1 MKNKEYIIN
10 LRPDDMYAALYWAM
24 HDYGGRFTS
33 TPHAVISWLES
44 EVVVGEWQKVRGCVT
59 AGGDPVYVC
68 PRCKR
73 DQHVYGIEHPSEG
86 HTLCRVCGCFN
97 MYPRGYD
104 INATKDT
111 ATDAGR
117 DS

>member
-24 HDYGGRFTS
+24 YDYGARFTS

-44 EVVVGEWQKVRGCVT
+44 ETVVGEWQNIRGCVI

-68 PRCKR
+68 PRCKS
-73 DQHVYGIEHPSEG
+73 DQHVYGIEHPSERRFM
-86 HTLCRVCGCFN
+86 CRCCGCFN
-97 MYPRGYD
+97 MYPMGRD
-104 INATKDT
+104 MNDTKSTDT
-111 ATDAGR
+111 NAGR
-117 DS
+117 CS